1 MLFKIVHG
9 AQCVLKIRGGVYKQV
24 DVYVYGD
31 RLFAKN
37 GAGYIGLHTE
47 GLTSAP
53 AATWEHLDGV
63 EYRPGQGKNFGKI
76 VPKHPIEMAA
86 R

>member
-24 DVYVYGD
+24 DVYLYGD

-37 GAGYIGLHTE
+37 GGGYIGLHTA
-47 GLTSAP
+47 GLTSSP
-53 AATWEHLDGV
+53 TATVEHLDGV
-63 EYRPGQGKNFGKI
+63 EYKVGEGPNFGKL
-76 VPKHPIEMAA
+76 VLKHPNKMAA
-86 R
+86 A